1 MDFNKDVLLKL
12 TKFFKAAIVT
22 KTYERL
28 LMKQLFKVIVD
39 STTLM
44 ALLSGNCLI
53 QIVTK
58 VR

>member
-39 STTLM
+39 STKWKF
-44 ALLSGNCLI
+44 SYSD
-53 QIVTK
+53 
-58 VR
+58 RH